1 MAKEIDFD
9 DYKVNNLRYV
19 VTTVS
24 GPHVASLDDYVIISS
39 GSSITLPM
47 AASNKGRMYIIKSTG
62 GDIFLS
68 VLLPVPIPVLLTV
81 SGGTCMHVISDGTT
95 WIDITPG

>member
-24 GPHVASLDDYVIISS
+24 GSHVASLDDYVIISS
-39 GSSITLPM
+39 GDSITLPM
-47 AASNKGRMYIIKSTG
+47 AAINKGRMYIIKSTSQ
-62 GDIFLS
+62 DISLS
-68 VLLPVPIPVLLTV
+68 VLLPAPIPGLLTV
-81 SGGTCMHVISDGTT
+81 SANTCMHVISDGTT
-95 WIDITPG
+95 WINITPG